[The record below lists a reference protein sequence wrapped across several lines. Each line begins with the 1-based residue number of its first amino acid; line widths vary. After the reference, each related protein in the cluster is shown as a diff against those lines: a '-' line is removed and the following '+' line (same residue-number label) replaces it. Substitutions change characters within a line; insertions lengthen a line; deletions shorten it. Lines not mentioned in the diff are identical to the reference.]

1 MMTMGKQLDDAG
13 LGDDSLVES
22 ARRGSGAAFAVLVAR
37 HRDAVYAIARNMS
50 ATLGDAE
57 EVLQQA
63 FLAAWS
69 DLRLFPAGTSFTS
82 WLYRIAMKVALA
94 HRQRDG
100 RSPSGSLE
108 PFLPAFDRAG
118 RLLQSK
124 GRSPGIDGSSAG
136 PVVTG
141 LLREAL
147 ECIDD
152 QARAVFVLRDLLQLP
167 VDEAAA
173 ILQTSPQLI
182 HRDAHRVRLMLR
194 GFIDGL

>member
-1 MMTMGKQLDDAG
+1 MMTMGKQLDDAD
-13 LGDDSLVES
+13 LGDDALVES

-50 ATLGDAE
+50 ATLGDSE

-63 FLAAWS
+63 FLAAWR
-69 DLRLFPAGTSFTS
+69 DLRSFPADTKFTS
-82 WLYRIAMKVALA
+82 WLYGMAMKAALA
-94 HRQRDG
+94 HRQRDR

-118 RLLQSK
+118 RLLPCK

-136 PVVTG
+136 PIVTG
-141 LLREAL
+141 LLRDAL
-147 ECIDD
+147 ACIDD
-152 QARAVFVLRDLLQLP
+152 QARGVFVLRDLLQLP

-173 ILQTSPQLI
+173 ILQTSPHVV
-182 HRDAHRVRLMLR
+182 HRDTHRVRLML
-194 GFIDGL
+194 